1 MRWDVSIKGLRSRIL
16 VFRVWPWYSTWKIK
30 ARQSCMQK
38 IGCRWRNKTRHVPF
52 FSSNRYEPMAQ
63 WLAIGRLIAE
73 SLATWVQILKS
84 AKTKPSA
91 GPQPFFVALSPS
103 VHCQLRFL
111 CCCTLYN
118 FFLGF
123 RQWRSRADRVVNLNM
138 TIRPP
143 LFWRTCRASEL
154 TDRQVRL
161 VSCFFY
167 SWFLENTEKMKAS
180 AETFLR
186 LMPSTGPQ
194 CMNSNSLTR
203 VWKGPSVLVMQSSTT
218 LGSQQAWARDWN
230 THDFKDA
237 CQLPHSSWDR
247 NKSP

>member
-1 MRWDVSIKGLRSRIL
+1 MLKLSAALR
-16 VFRVWPWYSTWKIK
+16 
-30 ARQSCMQK
+30 
-38 IGCRWRNKTRHVPF
+38 PF
-52 FSSNRYEPMAQ
+52 C
-63 WLAIGRLIAE
+63 
-73 SLATWVQILKS
+73 
-84 AKTKPSA
+84 
-91 GPQPFFVALSPS
+91 VALSPS
-103 VHCQLRFL
+103 VHWHAHFFYCCALYIYGFRQWLSRTDQVVNLNMTIRLALFWRTARTCPHVWACTWAEIIVILAHLSWLTARSVAYILLRSP
-111 CCCTLYN
+111 CN